1 MTYGANMQWFIPLLY
16 FLSFSGLAYAF
27 MAVLREGAESYR
39 TAVSGRA
46 SRDLA
51 DLFYFIPPERIG
63 EIAWTAA
70 AVLFLLFFLMA
81 SSFNTAYGVGQG
93 VLAGLLAAGLV
104 LASPHFVIRWLRAR
118 RLHKFNDQLV
128 DALMTMSGA
137 LKAGSSINQAI
148 EHVVRQSAPPISHE
162 FGFFLHQVRVG
173 VKFEEALR
181 NLEKSVGSED
191 LCLMVCAIE
200 LARQTGGNLAA
211 VFAQISAPIRERTRI
226 QARIRALT
234 SQGRMQGIVIGLMPV
249 ALALVMLVIEPGLM
263 KAFFSSFAGVAATA
277 VVILME
283 IAGGLIIRKIINI
296 DV

>member
-200 LARQTGGNLAA
+200 IARQTGGNLAD
-211 VFAQISAPIRERTRI
+211 VFEKISATIRERTRI

>member
-1 MTYGANMQWFIPLLY
+1 MPDSAHMQWLIPALY
-16 FLSFSGLAYAF
+16 FLSFAGLAYAF
-27 MAVLREGAESYR
+27 MAALREGAESYKNV
-39 TAVSGRA
+39 VSGRA

-51 DLFYFIPPERIG
+51 DLFFFVPPERIG

-70 AVLFLLFFLMA
+70 AALFLLFFLMA
-81 SSFNTAYGVGQG
+81 GSFGTASGVGQG
-93 VLAGLLAAGLV
+93 VFAGLLAAGLA
-104 LASPHFVIRWLRAR
+104 LASPRFIIRWLRTR
-118 RLHKFNDQLV
+118 RLYKFNDQLV

-137 LKAGSSINQAI
+137 LKAGTSINQAI
-148 EHVVRQSAPPISHE
+148 EHVVRQSPPPLSQE

-191 LCLMVCAIE
+191 LCLMVCSIE
-200 LARQTGGNLAA
+200 IARQTGGNLAD
-211 VFAQISAPIRERTRI
+211 VFEKISATIRERTRI

-249 ALALVMLVIEPGLM
+249 ALALVMLVLEPNLM
-263 KAFFSSFAGVAATA
+263 RAFFSSFAGMA
-277 VVILME
+277 VVVLVILME
-283 IAGGLIIRKIINI
+283 TAGGLLIRKIINI

>member
-39 TAVSGRA
+39 NAVSGRA

-81 SSFNTAYGVGQG
+81 GSFNTAYGVGQG
-93 VLAGLLAAGLV
+93 VFAGLLAAGLV

-200 LARQTGGNLAA
+200 IARQTGGNLAD
-211 VFAQISAPIRERTRI
+211 VFEKISATIRERTRI